1 MNEQSSESQEPVR
14 CVTCGLPITTP
25 EIPRLEG
32 EPCCRRCLAGFAA
45 AVRHANETPATPTT
59 LIPWLR
65 REELGVPRAFAETV
79 GESLSHPV
87 RFFSRLPMITQLW
100 TPLFFAVLCTAVF
113 YFPGLLIN
121 ETLVFPAIVERLE
134 QVQAQEQLPT
144 SFGPVFEQMK
154 VQLANR
160 GPGQWM
166 LLMVQF
172 VIIDILL
179 ASWIQQIFVYLA
191 GGRRGYEVTLQVRC
205 YSLVGMCLH
214 LIPVIGLFF
223 GQIYWIV
230 MNALGLREV
239 HGIPIWL
246 SVVAAMSPLLI
257 VFLFWTAAVG
267 A

>member
-1 MNEQSSESQEPVR
+1 MNENPAESHEPVR

-25 EIPRLEG
+25 DIPRVEG

-45 AVRHANETPATPTT
+45 AVRQGQETPSTPTT

-65 REELGVPRAFAETV
+65 RDELGVARAFIQTV
-79 GESLSHPV
+79 SDALSHPV
-87 RFFSRLPMITQLW
+87 RFFSRLPMITQPW
-100 TPLFFAVLCTAVF
+100 TPLFFAVVCTAVF

-121 ETLVFPAIVERLE
+121 EAVVFPFLLERLQE
-134 QVQAQEQLPT
+134 LQANEALPT
-144 SFGPVFEQMK
+144 SLIPVFEQME

-179 ASWIQQIFVYLA
+179 ASWIQQIFIYLA

-205 YSLVGMCLH
+205 YSLVGMCLL
-214 LIPVIGLFF
+214 LIPVIGFFF
-223 GQIYWIV
+223 GQLYWIV

-246 SVVAAMSPLLI
+246 SVVAAMSPLFV
-257 VFLFWTAAVG
+257 VFLFWAAAVSG
-267 A
+267 